1 MRFLR
6 RDAVVDL
13 ALTTAIGV
21 ELMVTISVSQ
31 EPGARPAGAGAYA
44 LGLAMALP
52 ILAWRRRPLAALLVS
67 SAVLFAYYAIGY
79 PGFSP
84 VFALSLQMYFA
95 ALAGRARW
103 ALGIALFYLA
113 TGFFVTG
120 VREHDGV
127 FRALGNFL
135 PHLALLSVIILLGA
149 HVRSRRELAAET
161 RERLRQ
167 AEESREREAARRVAE
182 ERLRIAREVH
192 DTVAHSMATIIVQ
205 AGSALHRLGE
215 RADPSRDALVAIRR
229 TGKEALAEIRS
240 TLGMLRDGAGPGQGP
255 GHDLDGMPAL
265 LDAVRAAGLTV
276 DVVTEGARR
285 ELGPGAGHAAYRI
298 LQESLTNVLR
308 HAGSGAT
315 ARVRLA
321 YREDGLDIEVT
332 DDGTGPGGGAG
343 GGNGLTGMRE
353 RASAAG
359 GTFAAGPAPGG
370 GFRVTARLPAAGP
383 APE

>member
-1 MRFLR
+1 VRLLR
-6 RDAVVDL
+6 RGAVLDL
-13 ALTTAIGV
+13 GMTLAITA
-21 ELMVTISVSQ
+21 ELMVTITVSQ
-31 EPGARPAGAGAYA
+31 EPGARTPGAGAYTLA
-44 LGLAMALP
+44 LAMALP
-52 ILAWRRRPLAALLVS
+52 ILARRHRPLAALLVS
-67 SAVLFAYYAIGY
+67 SVALFAYYAIGY

-95 ALAGRARW
+95 ALAGRGRW
-103 ALGIALFYLA
+103 ALAIALFYLA
-113 TGFFVTG
+113 IGFFVTG
-120 VREHDGV
+120 VREHAGV
-127 FRALGNFL
+127 FHALGNFL
-135 PHLALLSVIILLGA
+135 PHLALLTVIILLGA

-215 RADPSRDALVAIRR
+215 RENPSRDALLAIRR

-240 TLGMLRDGAGPGQGP
+240 TLGMLRDGAVT

-276 DVVTEGARR
+276 DVVTEGVRR
-285 ELGPGAGHAAYRI
+285 DLGPGAGHAAYRI

-332 DDGTGPGGGAG
+332 DDGTGPGGGLG

-353 RASAAG
+353 RAEAVR

-370 GFRVTARLPAAGP
+370 GFRVTARLPVAGL